1 MYYAKSTTL
10 TPFNP
15 HRPMKWVLSFP
26 FPFLRLKN
34 CLSTSEVAETG
45 FEPGS
50 ASSDLCFGPVS
61 APVVPVLR

>member
-10 TPFNP
+10 TPFNS

-34 CLSTSEVAETG
+34 CVLAPVRWQTG

-61 APVVPVLR
+61 APMVPVLP